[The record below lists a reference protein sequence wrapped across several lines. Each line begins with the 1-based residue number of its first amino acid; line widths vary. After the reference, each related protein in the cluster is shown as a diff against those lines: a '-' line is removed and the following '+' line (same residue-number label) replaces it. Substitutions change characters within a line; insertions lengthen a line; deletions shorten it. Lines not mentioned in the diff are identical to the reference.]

1 MGCAKRLSTCA
12 PHARLS
18 LFFKAFGDRTQV
30 GPSDAQRPDVSS
42 SSTAIDAACAHCGQ
56 ALACPTDVYC
66 CTGCRA
72 VATLLQSASLDRY
85 YALRHGRGVRP
96 TLIDASRRD
105 LLWLG
110 AMEAEV
116 RSAKSRANVTLDVQ
130 GMHCAGCVWVIEEL
144 FRREEGAQHIL
155 VNPGLGRC
163 EMEVEKGFDLA
174 HFVRQVE
181 RFGYLFGPQ
190 AKESENA
197 LDALVL
203 RTGVTVAL
211 AMNAM
216 MFGFAQYL
224 GLRAVVGEEPLLTT
238 VVVSEVVLAALAVI
252 IGAPP
257 FFKAAFAGLRR
268 GILHLDLPI
277 AVGLTFA
284 TIGTVIAYVRTGDAS
299 FADTLAVFVAL
310 MLVGRLIERSA
321 IERSRHRLLQSLGA
335 DGLFARIR
343 TGLAATEVVRASE
356 IVKGSQLVLAPHE
369 VVTVD
374 AVAEVA
380 ATVSLDWRSGESEP
394 VEIAAGETIPAGA
407 ISRGTTLLE
416 AVATA
421 NFAESG
427 LLALLAS
434 ASERAPETKTLWH
447 RISAIWVISV
457 LTLAVLTVVGFA
469 LAGQLAVG
477 IANATALLVV
487 TCPCA
492 IGIGTPLAAELAV
505 ADLRR
510 AGVLVRRPRTLER
523 LPDVNAV
530 AFDKTGTLTTGELTL
545 RHPESLQQLAR
556 EDREALLALTSMSG
570 HPKSDVVR
578 RALASDATLMPSRL
592 DHVEELRGRGLSA
605 NRAGETL
612 RLGHPAF
619 ALQGAHEALPDDVDL
634 VFSIDGELVA
644 LLTTDE
650 EIRIDARA
658 EIDALRQHGL
668 TIHILSGDRRA
679 RVLRVA
685 KALGIDANDA
695 HAELTP
701 EDKAAWLQAHG
712 THALFVGDGINDALA
727 ADVAFV
733 SATPSIERPFLPA
746 KSDFVFSHAG
756 IAPVRWTLET
766 GLRLRRSTRA
776 NLIFAGLYNVVGA
789 SLAIAGVFHPWVA
802 AVLMPLSSLFVV
814 TRTLLTMRTP
824 VETASPEAPL
834 DAPSM
839 PRLVLK
845 EHT

>member
-1 MGCAKRLSTCA
+1 MQMRRS
-12 PHARLS
+12 
-18 LFFKAFGDRTQV
+18 
-30 GPSDAQRPDVSS
+30 VSS
-42 SSTAIDAACAHCGQ
+42 PIASSVESSCAHCGQ
-56 ALACPTDVYC
+56 ALACSTDVYC

-96 TLIDASRRD
+96 TLVDATRRD

-110 AMEAEV
+110 AMEEEV
-116 RSAKSRANVTLDVQ
+116 RNTKSRANVTLDVQ

-144 FRREEGAQHIL
+144 FRREPGAQHIL

-181 RFGYLFGPQ
+181 RFGYLFGPK

-216 MFGFAQYL
+216 LFGFAQYL

-238 VVVSEVVLAALAVI
+238 VVISEVVLAALAVI
-252 IGAPP
+252 IGSPP

-310 MLVGRLIERSA
+310 MLVGRLIEKSA

-343 TGLAATEVVRASE
+343 TGAAATSIVRASE
-356 IVKGSQLVLAPHE
+356 IVKGSALVLAPHE
-369 VVTVD
+369 VVPVN
-374 AVAEVA
+374 AVAKVA

-394 VEIAAGETIPAGA
+394 MEIPAGEMIPAGA
-407 ISRGTTLLE
+407 ICRSASLLE
-416 AVATA
+416 AEAQTD
-421 NFAESG
+421 FAESG
-427 LLALLAS
+427 LLTLLAT
-434 ASERAPETKTLWH
+434 ASETKSADTKTLWH

-457 LTLAVLTVVGFA
+457 LTLAVLTIVGFA
-469 LAGQLAVG
+469 LAGQLSVG

-523 LPDVNAV
+523 LPDVEAV

-545 RHPESLQQLAR
+545 RNPKSLELLTR
-556 EDREALLALTSMSG
+556 KDREALLALTQTSG

-578 RALASDATLMPSRL
+578 RALAKDVTLVPSQL
-592 DHVEELRGRGLSA
+592 EDFEELRGCGL
-605 NRAGETL
+605 RAIREGKTL

-619 ALQGAHEALPDDVDL
+619 ALLGAHETLEEDVDL
-634 VFSIDGELVA
+634 VFSIDGELAAV
-644 LLTTDE
+644 LTTDE
-650 EIRIDARA
+650 EIRVDARA

-668 TIHILSGDRRA
+668 AIYILSGDRQA

-685 KALGIDANDA
+685 RALGIDAKDA
-695 HAELTP
+695 HAELTH
-701 EDKAAWLQAHG
+701 EDKAAWLLARG

-766 GLRLRRSTRA
+766 GLRLRKSTRA
-776 NLIFAGLYNVVGA
+776 NLIFAAVYNVFGA

-814 TRTLLTMRTP
+814 TRTLFVMRAP
-824 VETASPEAPL
+824 VERASRTRAIEK
-834 DAPSM
+834 DASQASSTQAL
-839 PRLVLK
+839 RLALK
-845 EHT
+845 EQA

>member
-1 MGCAKRLSTCA
+1 MINESPR
-12 PHARLS
+12 
-18 LFFKAFGDRTQV
+18 V
-30 GPSDAQRPDVSS
+30 GPRDAQRPLVSS
-42 SSTAIDAACAHCGQ
+42 SSTSTDAACAHCGQ
-56 ALACPTDVYC
+56 ALACATDVYC

-85 YALRHGRGVRP
+85 YDLRHGRGVRP
-96 TLIDASRRD
+96 TLVDETRRD

-110 AMEAEV
+110 AMEDEV
-116 RSAKSRANVTLDVQ
+116 RNAKSRAHVTLDVQ

-144 FRREEGAQHIL
+144 FRREAGAQHIL

-181 RFGYLFGPQ
+181 RFGYLFGPK
-190 AKESENA
+190 AKQSETA
-197 LDALVL
+197 FDSLVL

-224 GLRAVVGEEPLLTT
+224 GLRAVVGEEALLTT

-257 FFKAAFAGLRR
+257 FFKAALEGLRR

-310 MLVGRLIERSA
+310 MLVGRLIEKSA

-335 DGLFARIR
+335 DGLFARVR
-343 TGLAATEVVRASE
+343 LSATSTSIVRASE
-356 IVKGSQLVLAPHE
+356 ITKGSQLVIAPHE

-374 AVAEVA
+374 AMAKVA

-394 VEIAAGETIPAGA
+394 LEIPAGETIPAGA
-407 ISRGTTLLE
+407 ICRGTSLLE
-416 AVATA
+416 AEAQTD
-421 NFAESG
+421 FAESG
-427 LLALLAS
+427 LLGLLAT
-434 ASERAPETKTLWH
+434 ASEAKAAETKTLWH
-447 RISAIWVISV
+447 RISGIWVVSV
-457 LTLAVLTVVGFA
+457 LTLAVLTIVGFA

-523 LPDVNAV
+523 LPEVNAV

-545 RHPESLQQLAR
+545 RNPEALAQLSAD
-556 EDREALLALTSMSG
+556 DRAALLALASTSG

-578 RALASDATLMPSRL
+578 RALARDASLVPAQL
-592 DHVEELRGRGLSA
+592 DHFEELRGRGLSA
-605 NRAGETL
+605 TRAGKTL
-612 RLGHPAF
+612 RLGHPKF
-619 ALQGAHEALPDDVDL
+619 ALLGAHDALQDDVDL
-634 VFSIDGELVA
+634 VFSIDGELAAV
-644 LLTTDE
+644 LTTDE
-650 EIRIDARA
+650 EIRVDARE
-658 EIDALRQHGL
+658 EIEALRAHGL
-668 TIHILSGDRRA
+668 AIYILSGDRQA

-685 KALGIDANDA
+685 KGLGIAADSAFS
-695 HAELTP
+695 ELTP
-701 EDKAAWLQAHG
+701 EDKAAWLLAHG
-712 THALFVGDGINDALA
+712 ARALFVGDGINDALA
-727 ADVAFV
+727 ADVAFI

-766 GLRLRRSTRA
+766 GLRLRKSTRA
-776 NLIFAGLYNVVGA
+776 NLIFAALYNTVGA
-789 SLAIAGVFHPWVA
+789 ALAIAGVFHPWVA

-814 TRTLLTMRTP
+814 TRTLFAMRAP
-824 VETASPEAPL
+824 VETVSHKRVIGSDASHAL
-834 DAPSM
+834 STQAL
-839 PRLVLK
+839 RLALK
-845 EHT
+845 EHA